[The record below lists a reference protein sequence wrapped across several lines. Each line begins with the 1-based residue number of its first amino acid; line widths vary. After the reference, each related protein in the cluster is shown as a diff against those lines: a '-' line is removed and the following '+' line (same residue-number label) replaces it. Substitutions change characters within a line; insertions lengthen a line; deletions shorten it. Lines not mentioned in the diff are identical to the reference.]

1 MRIVCMSFASV
12 PSACVLK
19 VGRGFGS
26 SEHVYLEPFSGAEF
40 TEIIPENSIMVFNFS
55 LLCIG
60 LYCFCW
66 TSVPQM
72 FVSFPWLEGVSGK

>member
-12 PSACVLK
+12 RSACVLK

-26 SEHVYLEPFSGAEF
+26 SEHVYLEPFSSAEF
-40 TEIIPENSIMVFNFS
+40 TEIIPENSIMVFHFTH
-55 LLCIG
+55 LCIG

-72 FVSFPWLEGVSGK
+72 FVSFPWLQEVSGK